1 VAACM
6 SRVVTVIKF
15 RVTRGQPPLRLG
27 IGIQKVLRRK
37 GMQGSMPFLF
47 VCFLLLYVRRQC
59 AEIVNT
65 RSLYRDPT

>member
-1 VAACM
+1 M

-15 RVTRGQPPLRLG
+15 RVTRGQPLLRLE

-47 VCFLLLYVRRQC
+47 LSASYFYTCGGKG
-59 AEIVNT
+59 
-65 RSLYRDPT
+65 